1 MKRSV
6 AIMLV
11 GLLVLFSL
19 IACSLST
26 TDTNPYSTLQ
36 FPSEL
41 RFGMSAE
48 EVANTL
54 SIEIAGDEKVLDNLY
69 GDASYDS
76 EYIGGYDKLPLNN
89 NCAVCSVIYKF
100 DNPRIEEFKDQR
112 TLNQV
117 IFEVRDTIP
126 YKLRTAEKHGD
137 ILSEY
142 EAVKDYFEV
151 LYGEPIDSYNS
162 ELGEIVNKW
171 NLSEESMG
179 IVLRLMGETTSQQQ
193 GSFEV
198 QYLYTK
204 GLVED
209 WYLK

>member
-19 IACSLST
+19 IACSPST

-117 IFEVRDTIP
+117 SCVLLKNTEIFYQNMKQSKTILKF
-126 YKLRTAEKHGD
+126 YTESQLIA
-137 ILSEY
+137 I
-142 EAVKDYFEV
+142 
-151 LYGEPIDSYNS
+151 
-162 ELGEIVNKW
+162 IVN
-171 NLSEESMG
+171 L
-179 IVLRLMGETTSQQQ
+179 VRL
-193 GSFEV
+193 
-198 QYLYTK
+198 
-204 GLVED
+204 
-209 WYLK
+209 